1 MSLVFPD
8 LEAWRRVFVGGHD
21 MGLPA
26 RMRVLVAPLAVLVA
40 LAAAVT
46 AAAPGFVHIRVNR
59 GDTLTA
65 IAARHHTTIKEL
77 VALNHL
83 PGNGNLIYAGQ
94 TLAVPAPPQPAGPTT
109 VVTEVR
115 HKVVSGDTLIGI
127 AQRYHVS
134 TASIAARN
142 HLPRSLVVM
151 LGTTLVIPVPHQV
164 SATTPPQRHY
174 PAAVTAAAAQH
185 RAEMARRSV
194 PSHAQMRNIIA
205 ATARQLGVDPA
216 LALAVSWQE
225 AGFNQRMVSAAD
237 AIGAMQVVPSTGNFV
252 SRYVVGRQL
261 DLLNAH
267 DNALAGVALLRQLL
281 RAAPV
286 GQAVAGYYQGLASVQ
301 SRGMYADTKAY
312 VANVLALRER
322 FKGYR

>member
-1 MSLVFPD
+1 
-8 LEAWRRVFVGGHD
+8 
-21 MGLPA
+21 MGLPR
-26 RMRVLVAPLAVLVA
+26 RMRVLIAPLAVVVA
-40 LAAAVT
+40 LAATVT
-46 AAAPGFVHIRVNR
+46 AAAPGFLHIRVNR
-59 GDTLTA
+59 GDTLSA
-65 IAARHHTTIKEL
+65 IALRHHTTVKEL

-83 PGNGNLIYAGQ
+83 PGNGNLIFAGQ
-94 TLAVPAPPQPAGPTT
+94 TLAVPAPPQPAGPKT
-109 VVTEVR
+109 VITEVR
-115 HKVVSGDTLIGI
+115 HKVVVGDTLIGL

-134 TASIAARN
+134 PSSIAARN

-164 SATTPPQRHY
+164 SATPPQRHY

-185 RAEMARRSV
+185 RAEMSRRAV

-205 ATARQLGVDPA
+205 ATARKLGVDPA

-237 AIGAMQVVPSTGNFV
+237 AIGAMQVVPSTGSFV
-252 SRYVVGRQL
+252 SRYIVGRHL
-261 DLLNAH
+261 DLLDAH
-267 DNALAGVALLRQLL
+267 DNAIAGVALLRNLL

-286 GQAVAGYYQGLASVQ
+286 DQAVAGYYQGLGSVR

-312 VANVLALRER
+312 VANVLALRDR
-322 FKGYR
+322 FKGDR